1 MNPRQRRG
9 LLLLVLS
16 GLGLLAVFVLIA
28 SYVADVRT
36 EVDPKIKLLALS
48 KPVKAF
54 ESIPDDAVT
63 EITMPRALGAGDR
76 AAQPLRSSS
85 ARVAGTDLT
94 KDSLLQADML
104 IAPPE
109 LAPGQREVAILVD
122 AETGV
127 AGKIG
132 PGSVVDI
139 VAPSRATRSAASS
152 RGRPSSSPAARVIEV
167 GQAQL
172 KGGRGVQQAESDPTQ
187 VVPVTFALTPK
198 EQLRVTE
205 AESFAQEVR
214 LALRR
219 PGDDDP
225 AEEGRADLHATR
237 AAMTQHRLLL
247 AIADAELA
255 QSASA
260 LAREGEELQ
269 VVDRGRRRR
278 GGWRARCAGS
288 RSTSSSCTTR
298 SARCRCSRS
307 RATSPRASPR
317 SASC

>member
-36 EVDPKIKLLALS
+36 EVDPKVKLLALA
-48 KPVKAF
+48 KPVNAF

-63 EITMPRALGAGDR
+63 EITMPERWAPETALRNRTELVG
-76 AAQPLRSSS
+76 
-85 ARVAGTDLT
+85 RVAASNLSE
-94 KDSLLQADML
+94 DSLLQEDML
-104 IAPPE
+104 IAPPQ
-109 LAPGQREVAILVD
+109 LSPGQREVAILVD

-127 AGKIG
+127 AGKLD

-139 VAPSRATRSAASS
+139 VSTFEGDSQ
-152 RGRPSSSPAARVIEV
+152 RGIPPKSMVVVPAARVIEV

-172 KGGRGVQQAESDPTQ
+172 KGGRGGQQAEADPTQ

-219 PGDDDP
+219 QGDETP
-225 AEEGRADLHATR
+225 LKKGERTYTR
-237 AAMTQHRLLL
+237 P
-247 AIADAELA
+247 EL
-255 QSASA
+255 
-260 LAREGEELQ
+260 R
-269 VVDRGRRRR
+269 
-278 GGWRARCAGS
+278 
-288 RSTSSSCTTR
+288 
-298 SARCRCSRS
+298 
-307 RATSPRASPR
+307 
-317 SASC
+317 